1 MREIKFRAWDKER
14 KEMRQIQL
22 MDWSAWWVSTGTTW
36 ERGNTLEFGERYSF
50 KNEKTDRHILMQFT
64 GLTDDNGRGR
74 EMYEGDIYQSEG
86 RLYVIEWSEY
96 SLGWVVRSLKTKQ
109 VLPGYLQGEVAV
121 YDDYVYKGTIYENPE
136 LLEV

>member
-109 VLPGYLQGEVAV
+109 VLPGYLQG
-121 YDDYVYKGTIYENPE
+121 K
-136 LLEV
+136 